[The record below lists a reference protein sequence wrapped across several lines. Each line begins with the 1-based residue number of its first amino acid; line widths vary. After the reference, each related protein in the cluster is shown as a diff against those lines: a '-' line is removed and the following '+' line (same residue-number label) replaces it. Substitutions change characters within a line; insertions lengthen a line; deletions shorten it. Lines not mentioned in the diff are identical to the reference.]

1 MINQETYQRI
11 RISGNGMNNT
21 RIFYRDISEAESD
34 RAGAIQREAVMNKVA
49 VSIFV
54 STS

>member
-1 MINQETYQRI
+1 MINQETYHRI
-11 RISGNGMNNT
+11 RISGTGMNNT
-21 RIFYRDISEAESD
+21 RLTYRDIPEAESD
-34 RAGAIQREAVMNKVA
+34 RARAIQREAVMNKVA